1 MSKYIVSDDNNEV
14 VDMREE
20 AAEYF
25 SHNPNAKRVAF
36 MMLDE
41 HDMDDVEN
49 DLSLSM
55 NDYFVFINGNKE
67 NENV

>member
-1 MSKYIVSDDNNEV
+1 MSKYIISDDNNEV

-41 HDMDDVEN
+41 YDMDYVEE

>member
-1 MSKYIVSDDNNEV
+1 MYEYIVSDDNNEV

-25 SHNPNAKRVAF
+25 SHNPKANRVAF
-36 MMLDE
+36 VMLDE
-41 HDMDDVEN
+41 YDMNEDEIYSP
-49 DLSLSM
+49 LLF

-67 NENV
+67 NKNV

>member
-14 VDMREE
+14 VDMREQ

-25 SHNPNAKRVAF
+25 SHNPNAKRVVF

-41 HDMDDVEN
+41 HDMDEIQRYP
-49 DLSLSM
+49 SLLF
-55 NDYFVFINGNKE
+55 NDYFVFINENKE
-67 NENV
+67 SENV

>member
-49 DLSLSM
+49 YPSLLF

>member
-25 SHNPNAKRVAF
+25 SHNPNAKRVGF